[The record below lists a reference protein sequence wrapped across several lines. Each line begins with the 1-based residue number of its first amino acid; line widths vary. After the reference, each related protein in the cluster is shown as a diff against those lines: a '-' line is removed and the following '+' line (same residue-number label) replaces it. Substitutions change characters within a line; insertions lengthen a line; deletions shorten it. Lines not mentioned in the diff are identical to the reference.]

1 MPPPQPP
8 KVLPGP
14 RTGKGTPGPKPG
26 PGANPA
32 NPAGNP
38 ASPNIQGQPNS
49 ACLIS
54 YPSASVPLVGT
65 VGGGCLISK
74 TNVRAWVGGLMLGSG
89 AVLTGVGLI
98 LLVAAGFKRTGGLGK
113 AAAVAGVIPGGQ
125 PVAAG
130 LRAAQGRVSS
140 GQRSRP
146 TRRER
151 AAVEEVRLQRAVGEP
166 RENTNLREGR
176 GTIRETPAGT
186 RRRRAERD
194 KPPF

>member
-1 MPPPQPP
+1 MPVPQPP
-8 KVLPGP
+8 RVLPGP
-14 RTGKGTPGPKPG
+14 KTGKGTPGPP
-26 PGANPA
+26 P
-32 NPAGNP
+32 
-38 ASPNIQGQPNS
+38 PNIDPLNQKGTQGTVIQGAGPTS
-49 ACLIS
+49 PCLIS

-89 AVLTGVGLI
+89 AVMAGVGVI

-140 GQRSRP
+140 GQSTRP
-146 TRRER
+146 TRRQR
-151 AAVEEVRLQRAVGEP
+151 AATEEVRLQRAVGEP
-166 RENTNLREGR
+166 RENSSLREGR
-176 GTIRETPAGT
+176 GAIRETSAGT

-194 KPPF
+194 RPPF